1 MSQKPV
7 IAIMYDFD
15 KTLCTKNMQDYSFIP
30 NLGMSSEDFWAAS
43 DKLAKSQKMDGILA
57 YMRQMIVESKK
68 NSKSIHR
75 KDFVALGG
83 ATQGVQI
90 EHYIIS
96 SGLREII
103 EGCKIYK
110 EFKDVFACEFLY
122 DENDIA
128 CWPKN
133 VVNYTTKTQF
143 LFRINKGVS
152 DLSDDKSLNEFT
164 PEDQRRVPFRN
175 MIYIADGKTDVP
187 CMKLVKVNG
196 GYSIAVYQ
204 NKKKQEAEELIRD
217 QRVNFAVPANYTE
230 DSQLDRVVKD
240 IICPEKGVIGSPDDI
255 TDGTWI
261 WPADLVYYV
270 ENYDLQLDEEFIK
283 HMAKQSWSVPEDLI
297 IDEDD
302 IDVV

>member
-1 MSQKPV
+1 MADTPV

-75 KDFVALGG
+75 KDFVALGEKMEFYKGVEEWFGRINAYG
-83 ATQGVQI
+83 AKQGVQI

-240 IICPEKGVIGSPDDI
+240 IIAEMSIKDK
-255 TDGTWI
+255 
-261 WPADLVYYV
+261 LVR
-270 ENYDLQLDEEFIK
+270 L
-283 HMAKQSWSVPEDLI
+283 HMKQSLK
-297 IDEDD
+297 
-302 IDVV
+302 